1 MCVERKHTHMN
12 KNAYE
17 IRLDVLQM
25 AHNDENMKFMEKLQ
39 AIKEYNCRT
48 EALKKIIDDDLIETL
63 SPKTEVIIKR
73 AEELYRFV
81 ERN

>member
-1 MCVERKHTHMN
+1 MN

-39 AIKEYNCRT
+39 AIKEYNGRT

-63 SPKTEVIIKR
+63 SPKTDVIIKR
-73 AEELYRFV
+73 AEELYKFV